1 MDGNGILLLVFSRF
15 RSYHAGIMIHI
26 RATLDGGRL
35 KAAAV
40 IAMTLL
46 SAALFADIG
55 IYAGPYF
62 PSVPSVSGGVAVR
75 TSTGDVSGGVVPNA
89 LSAEAGLE
97 VGHTFFSSAC
107 SYGLGLDY
115 KALHEAILP
124 FYDDVYETKP
134 DSRIIGYTYARLGD
148 PSEASF
154 STRFGLTDSLW
165 PYMGVYGEYRR
176 FVFGLDFGLVD
187 VVKNDPEET
196 SCLYSFN
203 MLSGYSISYRLSLGS
218 AMDEKPWLKTGNST
232 TGLLTFLGY
241 FSTGSAVF
249 LGSFLYLVLATN

>member
-1 MDGNGILLLVFSRF
+1 MLERL
-15 RSYHAGIMIHI
+15 YHGRMNIIS
-26 RATLDGGRL
+26 RATLHGGRL

-40 IAMTLL
+40 LATTLL
-46 SAALFADIG
+46 SASLFADIG

-62 PSVPSVSGGVAVR
+62 PSVPSASGDVVVR

-97 VGHTFFSSAC
+97 VGHSFFSSAY

-134 DSRIIGYTYARLGD
+134 ESRIIGYTYARLGD
-148 PSEASF
+148 PSDAAF

-165 PYMGVYGEYRR
+165 PYMGVYGEYRG
-176 FVFGLDFGLVD
+176 FVLGLDFGLVD

-218 AMDEKPWLKTGNST
+218 SMDEKPWLKARNST
-232 TGLLTFLGY
+232 TGLLAFLGY

-249 LGSFLYLVLATN
+249 LGSFLYLAMATN